1 MSENEKVVQKRSWFA
16 ELKSEFRKIVWP
28 DKKSLFRQTVAVV
41 IVSVLLA
48 LVIAGIDYVV
58 QLGLDILMNL

>member
-16 ELKSEFRKIVWP
+16 ELKSEFRKIIWP

-41 IVSVLLA
+41 IVSVILA

-58 QLGLDILMNL
+58 QYGLDILMNL

>member
-48 LVIAGIDYVV
+48 LVIACIDYVV
-58 QLGLDILMNL
+58 QFGLDILMSM

>member
-41 IVSVLLA
+41 IVSILLA

-58 QLGLDILMNL
+58 QLGLDILMKM

>member
-58 QLGLDILMNL
+58 QLGLDILMKL

>member
-1 MSENEKVVQKRSWFA
+1 MIENEKVVQKRSWFA

-58 QLGLDILMNL
+58 QFGLDILMSM

>member
-1 MSENEKVVQKRSWFA
+1 MSENEKVVQKRSWFT
-16 ELKSEFRKIVWP
+16 ELKSEFRKIIWP

-41 IVSVLLA
+41 IVSVILA

-58 QLGLDILMNL
+58 QYGLDILMNL

>member
-1 MSENEKVVQKRSWFA
+1 MSEKEKVVQKRSWFA
-16 ELKSEFRKIVWP
+16 ELKSEFRKIIWP

-41 IVSVLLA
+41 IVSVILA

-58 QLGLDILMNL
+58 QYGLDILMNL